1 MGSEMCIRDRFG
13 MTPSRQMVN
22 DALELGQ
29 RCPTPHRIDASLG
42 LLQYDIRGLLPLI
55 DLPTT
60 VVCGVNDL
68 LTTHSEN
75 QRIAELIPSA
85 EMVTVAQAGHMFIW
99 ETPNEITDAI
109 LRNVDTVT
117 S

>member
-1 MGSEMCIRDRFG
+1 MLKFLESAPVPVILVLNKVDLI
-13 MTPSRQMVN
+13 TKSR
-22 DALELGQ
+22 
-29 RCPTPHRIDASLG
+29 
-42 LLQYDIRGLLPLI
+42 LLPLI

-85 EMVTVAQAGHMFIW
+85 EIVTVAQAGHMFIW
-99 ETPNEITDAI
+99 ESPNEITEAI